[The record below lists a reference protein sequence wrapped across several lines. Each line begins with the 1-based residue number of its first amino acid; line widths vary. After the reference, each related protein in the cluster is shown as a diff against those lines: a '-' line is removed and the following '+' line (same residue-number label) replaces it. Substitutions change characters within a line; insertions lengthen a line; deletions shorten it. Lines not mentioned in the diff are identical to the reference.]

1 MLRIQKSM
9 VVAMTLLTMAMVA
22 AMSLLTMAMAMFL
35 QEMWLLIIS
44 KSQQTIVV
52 AAWMAL
58 SSL

>member
-1 MLRIQKSM
+1 MLRIQISM
-9 VVAMTLLTMAMVA
+9 VVAMTLLTMA
-22 AMSLLTMAMAMFL
+22 MAMAMFL